1 MLISLKPGSKADSL
15 SDLMS
20 AKGLSSSLE
29 TRRSQS
35 RPGLLQL
42 SYIQNQLDSK
52 ENKEP
57 SPANQ
62 QRSWQEEKHSSSS
75 VSNGQDLMQNSP
87 PKTENEVGFIVE

>member
-1 MLISLKPGSKADSL
+1 MSLKPGSKADSL

-20 AKGLSSSLE
+20 GKALSGSLE

-42 SYIQNQLDSK
+42 SYIQNQLDAK

-57 SPANQ
+57 QPSNQ
-62 QRSWQEEKHSSSS
+62 LRPWQDEKNGSA
-75 VSNGQDLMQNSP
+75 VSNGQEPPQNSP
-87 PKTENEVGFIVE
+87 PKTENEV